1 MVKKLFSFIKPLF
14 KPLVA
19 LGLVA
24 VLFFSTADSAL
35 AARGG
40 RIGGGSFRAPSRS
53 MPSRTYTRPSGGG
66 YGYPGGGFGFPFIFP
81 IFGFGGGGLFS
92 LLIMFAIAGFLIR
105 AFRQFTSGDSYDS
118 GYGGYT
124 PTSPKVSVAKLQV
137 GLLSEARSLQSDL
150 ERIAMSA
157 DTSSSEGLAQV
168 LQETTLSLLRHPDYW
183 MYAATDSEQARLE
196 SAEAKFNQMVLAERS
211 KFSEETISNVNNQL
225 KQAET
230 KAALPGKG
238 GELAEQA
245 PGEYIVATLVVG
257 VEGDF
262 SLPKVTNSQ
271 DLRRAISQIGSV
283 SSDRLLALEVLWSPQ
298 GEGDV
303 LTSDDLMAEY
313 PSLTLV

>member
-1 MVKKLFSFIKPLF
+1 MVKKIFSFIKPLL

-40 RIGGGSFRAPSRS
+40 RVGGGSFRAPSRS
-53 MPSRTYTRPSGGG
+53 APSRTYRPPAGGG

-81 IFGFGGGGLFS
+81 LFGFGGGGLFS
-92 LLIMFAIAGFLIR
+92 LLIMFAIASFLIR
-105 AFRQFTSGDSYDS
+105 AFRQFTSGDGYDS
-118 GYGGYT
+118 GYGGT
-124 PTSPKVSVAKLQV
+124 ATNPKISVAKLQV
-137 GLLSEARSLQSDL
+137 GLLSEARGLQSDL

-211 KFSEETISNVNNQL
+211 KFSEEAISNVNNQL

-230 KAALPGKG
+230 KAALPGEG
-238 GELAEQA
+238 GELAKQA
-245 PGEYIVATLVVG
+245 PGEYIVATVVVG
-257 VEGDF
+257 VEGDL

-298 GEGDV
+298 GEGDT
-303 LTSDDLMAEY
+303 LTSDDLMAQY
-313 PSLTLV
+313 PNLALV

>member
-1 MVKKLFSFIKPLF
+1 MVKKLFSFIKPFL

-40 RIGGGSFRAPSRS
+40 RVGGGSFRVPSRS
-53 MPSRTYTRPSGGG
+53 APSRTYAPPSGGGYG

-81 IFGFGGGGLFS
+81 LFGFGGGGLFS

-105 AFRQFTSGDSYDS
+105 TFRQVTSGDSYGGS
-118 GYGGYT
+118 GYT
-124 PTSPKVSVAKLQV
+124 ATSPKVSVAKLQV
-137 GLLSEARSLQSDL
+137 GLLSEARSLQADL
-150 ERIAMSA
+150 ERIAKSA

-183 MYAATDSEQARLE
+183 MYASTQSEQARLE
-196 SAEAKFNQMVLAERS
+196 SAEAKFNQLVLAERS
-211 KFSEETISNVNNQL
+211 KFSEEVISNVNNQL
-225 KQAET
+225 KQAEP

-271 DLRRAISQIGSV
+271 DLRQAISKIGSV
-283 SSDRLLALEVLWSPQ
+283 SSERLLALEVLWSPQ

-313 PSLTLV
+313 PNLTLV